1 MVLTGGK
8 VTRPFGGECAVV
20 GLSPTAAS
28 VPGIDCEAIAAA
40 AFVRKPLLGTSRP
53 PQGRSEERRTGPR
66 PRASHCDDCSE
77 ARRTGCGREAAG
89 ELLPPA

>member
-1 MVLTGGK
+1 MQSTTLSIHSRMVLTGGK

-40 AFVRKPLLGTSRP
+40 AFVRKPLLGTRVNHFVF
-53 PQGRSEERRTGPR
+53 RSNPGV
-66 PRASHCDDCSE
+66 
-77 ARRTGCGREAAG
+77 
-89 ELLPPA
+89 